1 MENNTLLGVL
11 GALGDHQT
19 MHLIVLRRF
28 QNLFASILVTYGIKS
43 G

>member
-1 MENNTLLGVL
+1 MQNNTVLHVL

-19 MHLIVLRRF
+19 KHFIVLRRF
-28 QNLFASILVTYGIKS
+28 QNLFASILVTYEIKS